1 VRRFGFLLIGIGAI
15 AICWSC
21 SSCDDKKPAPP
32 VESSTGNVGAPTPSS
47 NLAALGVD
55 ASVLGDP
62 IDPPAPAGD
71 LKAELDRFVNVD
83 TCVNERSKLDP
94 LVGDALGAIGY
105 ETFLRDACRLLEA
118 AKDKKRD
125 TCDRIDS
132 SALRT
137 RCQSWVAMI
146 AQTPDQCP
154 MQFEGLVTRG
164 RNASCV
170 AIAAKDPRL
179 CAGESRTVQRA
190 TCDALVNRDP
200 AKCDTLLPTHRP
212 LCQREVARWKSVL
225 AAPLEGL
232 EKLPVVKGKISLR
245 GVSGTPDPP
254 TPDVDLSADFARGAV
269 VVTGRESALLGAG
282 TQRLRVEL
290 GTLVESE
297 AARIAASPQ
306 KKARVGVATLM
317 ESSSSAKDAK
327 QSGKIQKLELELPGE
342 APIVAPPSS
351 CDCKVTTARAA
362 TQRGGEIA
370 IAIEGTVASAGKS
383 YKMALDLVT
392 FVRDVVP
399 ENAGQTRVLPPIHPV
414 LRGDGGR

>member
-1 VRRFGFLLIGIGAI
+1 MLVVFAAG
-15 AICWSC
+15 
-21 SSCDDKKPAPP
+21 CDDKKPMPP
-32 VESSTGNVGAPTPSS
+32 ESSTGNVGTAPPSPSS
-47 NLAALGVD
+47 LAALGVD

-71 LKAELDRFVNVD
+71 LKAELDRFVNID

-118 AKDKKRD
+118 AKDKKRE

-190 TCDALVNRDP
+190 TCDALVTRDA
-200 AKCDTLLPTHRP
+200 AKCDSLLPTHRP

-225 AAPLEGL
+225 AAPLDGL

-245 GVSGTPDPP
+245 GVSGTADPP

-269 VVTGRESALLGAG
+269 VVTGRESALAGAG

-306 KKARVGVATLM
+306 KKTRVGLATVM
-317 ESSSSAKDAK
+317 ESSSAKDAK
-327 QSGKIQKLELELPGE
+327 QSGTIQKLELELPGE
-342 APIVAPPSS
+342 APIVSPPAS
-351 CDCKVTTARAA
+351 CDCKVTTARAS

-370 IAIEGTVASAGKS
+370 IIVEGTVSAAGKS
-383 YKMALDLVT
+383 YKITLDLVT

-399 ENAGQTRVLPPIHPV
+399 ETAGQARVLPAIHPV